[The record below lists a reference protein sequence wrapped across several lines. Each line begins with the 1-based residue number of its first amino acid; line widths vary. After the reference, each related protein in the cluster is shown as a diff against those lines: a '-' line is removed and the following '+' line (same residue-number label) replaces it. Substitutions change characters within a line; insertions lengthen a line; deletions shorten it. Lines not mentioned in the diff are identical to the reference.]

1 MPPPMEAA
9 APEPD
14 IDASILDALEPA
26 EREAFL
32 EEQRKILAQ
41 IEREKSNI
49 EASGAAARAM
59 AFDQRSSNAAA
70 NVAAAYERG
79 VPTGAD
85 LSGLD
90 AETAAQMAA
99 DAELAERL
107 QKEEYAASEQR
118 RSQRRTARQAQPA
131 SESGSQSWY
140 DWITGTQ
147 AASTS
152 SAPATRSASASRSGG
167 GGSGGGLVSAIADES
182 VGLMS
187 GSGGGGG
194 SSSGARVAASNK
206 SMFSC
211 VADSMG
217 TAVHQMYQF
226 QADDEGN
233 VHGVDSQGLLAMP
246 DVSRQRENY
255 D

>member
-1 MPPPMEAA
+1 MEAA
-9 APEPD
+9 PPEPD
-14 IDASILDALEPA
+14 IDASILNALEPA

-79 VPTGAD
+79 VPAGAD

-118 RSQRRTARQAQPA
+118 RSQRRTARQAQAA
-131 SESGSQSWY
+131 SGSESQSWY
-140 DWITGTQ
+140 GWLTG
-147 AASTS
+147 APAE
-152 SAPATRSASASRSGG
+152 APATRSASSTARTGG
-167 GGSGGGLVSAIADES
+167 GSSGGGLVSAIADES

-194 SSSGARVAASNK
+194 GSSGARVAAPNK

-217 TAVHQMYQF
+217 TAVTQMYQF